1 MIAFGLSP
9 DQEALQQ
16 SARQFL
22 AKECPPLLVRDC
34 APIEDG
40 VPRGLYRELAVLG
53 WKGVLVPEA
62 HGGLGLGPIEL
73 AALCEEL
80 GRVAAPGPFLSTQ
93 LVIAALLRGGS
104 AALKRAWLPRL
115 LAGEAFGALA
125 YLDPGAGHEPSQVQ
139 LRAARARG
147 GFVLNGKKPLVL
159 DASAAD
165 VILVAAR
172 TKAGHGD
179 AGVTLFALERGH
191 AGLHVTPHATLDLT
205 RRFGTV
211 ELRRAH
217 LGRDAIVG
225 GEGTGGTLL
234 ARLLDL
240 AYLGIAADSL
250 GGAARTLEMALDY
263 AKVREQ
269 FGRKIGSFQSI
280 KHILA
285 EMVADVEPARSLV
298 WHAAYAA
305 DRAPRERARSAA
317 IAKAA
322 LSDVYSRTARR
333 SVEIHGGIG
342 FTWEFDL
349 NIWFKRAHVS
359 EALFGDPAWHRERL
373 ATLDGY

>member
-1 MIAFGLSP
+1 MIDFGLAP
-9 DQEALQQ
+9 EQDALQQ

-22 AKECPPLLVRDC
+22 AKECPPLLIRDC
-34 APIEDG
+34 VPVDDG
-40 VPRGLYRELAVLG
+40 VPRGLYREMAGLG
-53 WKGVLVPEA
+53 WMGVLVPEA
-62 HGGLGLGPIEL
+62 LGGLGLGPIEL

-93 LVIAALLRGGS
+93 LVIAALLRGGTP
-104 AALKRAWLPRL
+104 ALKRAWLPKL

-125 YLDPGAGHEPSQVQ
+125 YHEEGATHDAPGVQ
-139 LRAARARG
+139 LRASRAG
-147 GFVLNGKKPLVL
+147 KGFVLTGKKPLVL
-159 DASAAD
+159 DAPAAD
-165 VILVAAR
+165 LLLIAAR
-172 TKAGHGD
+172 TKAGRGED
-179 AGVTLFALERGH
+179 GVTLFAVERDH
-191 AGLHVTPHATLDLT
+191 AGVHVTPHPCLDVT
-205 RRFGTV
+205 RRLGTV
-211 ELRRAH
+211 ELRRARIE
-217 LGRDAIVG
+217 RDAVVG
-225 GEGTGGTLL
+225 GEGKGGALL

-240 AYLGIAADSL
+240 ACLGIAADSL

-305 DRAPRERARSAA
+305 DRSVRERARAAA

-322 LSDVYSRTARR
+322 LSDIYSRTARR

-349 NIWFKRAHVS
+349 NLWFKRAHLGES
-359 EALFGDPAWHRERL
+359 LFGDPAWHRERL
-373 ATLDGY
+373 AAIDGY

>member
-1 MIAFGLSP
+1 MIDFALAP
-9 DQEALQQ
+9 EQEALQQ
-16 SARQFL
+16 SAREFL

-34 APIEDG
+34 MPVADG
-40 VPRGLYRELAVLG
+40 VPRGLYRELAALG
-53 WKGVLVPEA
+53 WMGVLVPEA
-62 HGGLGLGPIEL
+62 QGGLGLGAIEL

-93 LVIAALLRGGS
+93 LAIAALLRGGT
-104 AALKRAWLPRL
+104 AAQKRTWLPRL
-115 LAGEAFGALA
+115 MAGEAFGALA
-125 YLDPGAGHEPSQVQ
+125 YHEEGAGHDAASVQ
-139 LRAARARG
+139 LRATRARD
-147 GFVLNGKKPLVL
+147 GFVLTGHKPLVL
-159 DASAAD
+159 DAPAAD
-165 VILVAAR
+165 LLLVAAR
-172 TKAGHGD
+172 TRPGRAD
-179 AGVTLFALERGH
+179 DGVTLFAVDRGH
-191 AGLHVTPHATLDLT
+191 AGVHVTPHAVLDIT
-205 RRFGTV
+205 RRVGTV

-217 LGRDAIVG
+217 LGRDTVVG
-225 GEGTGGTLL
+225 GEGKGGALL

-240 AYLGIAADSL
+240 ASLGIAADSL
-250 GGAARTLEMALDY
+250 GGAARTLEMALEY

-269 FGRKIGSFQSI
+269 FGRKIGSFQAI
-280 KHILA
+280 KHLLA

-305 DRAPRERARSAA
+305 DRSTRERARAAA

-349 NIWFKRAHVS
+349 NIWFKRAHLS
-359 EALFGDPAWHRERL
+359 EGLFGDPVWHRERL